1 MKSLFEATVR
11 GYVPLT
17 SGRDP
22 PERKARLRDE
32 ILNRYSIDEKTRQ
45 SCRGREL
52 SIDVCFFL
60 NNKSG
65 IRGAAE
71 KDLDNLL
78 KIFLDVLTVRMDNLT
93 QNSKEGLG
101 LIEDDS
107 LVKEIRCRK
116 SYVESDEEAGITFA
130 IYDAGDVEVNLRC
143 KQISHE

>member
-1 MKSLFEATVR
+1 M
-11 GYVPLT
+11 PLT

-45 SCRGREL
+45 GCRGREL

-65 IRGAAE
+65 IRGTAE

-78 KIFLDVLTVRMDNLT
+78 KIFLDVLKVRMDNLT

-116 SYVESDEEAGITFA
+116 CYVESDEEAGITFA
-130 IYDAGDVEVNLRC
+130 IYDAEDAKADLLRE
-143 KQISHE
+143 QHSHQ